1 MNINEAKT
9 RLVAAIGEDKTKTL
23 ENSHVVVVGI
33 GGVGGACVL
42 ALTRSFVGHITVID
56 GDVVEPSNINRQAL
70 AYTTTIDMNKCDA
83 YEQIAKTINPDIK
96 VDKKQVFLTS
106 DDIAEVL
113 NSIDSPDFIVD
124 CIDSMTQKVLLA
136 AWAQDN
142 NIPLV
147 SAMGAAKRF
156 DPTKLKFADI
166 YDTQEC
172 PVART
177 IRKMARKQGIKHL
190 DVLYTDEKAKP
201 TADNQVLGTMSYLP
215 PVMGEML
222 AGWTICKLIDIEW

>member
-9 RLVAAIGEDKTKTL
+9 RLVAAIGEDKTKKL

-42 ALTRSFVGHITVID
+42 ALTRSFIGHITVID

-70 AYTTTIDMNKCDA
+70 AFTNTIDMNKCDA
-83 YEQIAKTINPDIK
+83 YEQIAKTINPDIV

-106 DDIAEVL
+106 DNIEEVL

-136 AWAQDN
+136 AWAQEN

-177 IRKMARKQGIKHL
+177 IRKMARKQGIEHL

-201 TADNQVLGTMSYLP
+201 TANNQVLGTMSYLP

>member
-9 RLVAAIGEDKTKTL
+9 RLVAAIGEDKTTTL
-23 ENSHVVVVGI
+23 ENSHIVVVGI

-42 ALTRSFVGHITVID
+42 ALTRSFIGHITVID

-106 DDIAEVL
+106 DNIEEVL

-177 IRKMARKQGIKHL
+177 IRKMARKLGIKYL

-201 TADNQVLGTMSYLP
+201 TANNQVLGTMSYLP